1 MHLCECNPRNS
12 TVGIQPRE
20 FNLGSSTQK
29 YNIWLHTRHKKRI
42 ISCCNFRRP
51 PCHEK
56 IFIFRSK
63 AERKILFYLHENLI
77 AFGTTTPS
85 SLLSSLIS
93 VFSPRFLAST
103 RWWSFQPHFLLP
115 LPPLPPPLPLP
126 LQRIPPSTWMRWS
139 EDLISGALRYSHT
152 VNKTACI
159 PSDNATRFSSLLPP
173 PSSLLHLPL
182 SPATEEGST
191 LNSAPLPQL
200 LPHGR

>member
-1 MHLCECNPRNS
+1 MERYGAS
-12 TVGIQPRE
+12 VA
-20 FNLGSSTQK
+20 
-29 YNIWLHTRHKKRI
+29 LH
-42 ISCCNFRRP
+42 P
-51 PCHEK
+51 PPTPPPPPPPPPANVMTDAARCGP
-56 IFIFRSK
+56 
-63 AERKILFYLHENLI
+63 A
-77 AFGTTTPS
+77 TPS